1 MRRDLTGFLLSPL
14 FLLSLRKQICPTPP
28 HPQARDAAHNKEGAQ
43 HSWGAPECCTTP
55 PQTPHS
61 RTLFTPLPTQHGVR
75 APLPLPYPQRR
86 PDSIPRLLPHPEAPR
101 PNHPPKQKF
110 LPGGVTH
117 TFFGGGK
124 PPPAARP
131 RLAAL
136 LAGLP
141 HLQPSL
147 LPISE
152 PSHPALFP
160 SPIVPDKPKPA
171 VPPRAPPPS
180 RRRAQPSPRSVCLS
194 VRPPF
199 APSLPRSV
207 RAPPA
212 APQPLLSRG
221 RRGDWFPA
229 RCGSERRSFVCSRLS
244 LTRRPPLP
252 PGPKTARPAP
262 SHRPPPHPPSGLPP
276 PAVGAVLRSK
286 PRRQRS
292 ADPPRLCTAAPSAS
306 GAAMV
311 DGVLLG
317 SRWGGWGFAGVG
329 VSPEEGEGRR
339 WAKRGERSRVGSAA
353 PCSCWPRARA
363 ERGDRSRSNAS
374 LQTVGLQNWRRCS
387 AGGEVRRMGAV
398 AAWPCST
405 CSVEASLQKEEGN
418 SPG

>member
-14 FLLSLRKQICPTPP
+14 FLLSLRKRICPTPP

-86 PDSIPRLLPHPEAPR
+86 PDSIPRLLPHPEAPQ
-101 PNHPPKQKF
+101 PNHPPEQKF

-194 VRPPF
+194 VRRSLRPF
-199 APSLPRSV
+199 
-207 RAPPA
+207 RAPCA
-212 APQPLLSRG
+212 
-221 RRGDWFPA
+221 
-229 RCGSERRSFVCSRLS
+229 
-244 LTRRPPLP
+244 
-252 PGPKTARPAP
+252 
-262 SHRPPPHPPSGLPP
+262 LPP
-276 PAVGAVLRSK
+276 PPRSPFYRAAAAVIGSLRG
-286 PRRQRS
+286 
-292 ADPPRLCTAAPSAS
+292 AAPSAAPLCAAASPSPGGPRCPPAPKPHGRPRPTAPPPTPPPAFRHPPWVRCCARSHEGS
-306 GAAMV
+306 GVRIPPGSARPPPQRAEPRWWMGFCWGLVGV

-317 SRWGGWGFAGVG
+317 LGFRLKRAKGGAGQRGGSGAGSGARPRAPVG
-329 VSPEEGEGRR
+329 RGRAQSAAIDPEATHPCKPSGCRTGGGVQQEGRCGV
-339 WAKRGERSRVGSAA
+339 WVPSLRGRAA
-353 PCSCWPRARA
+353 P
-363 ERGDRSRSNAS
+363 
-374 LQTVGLQNWRRCS
+374 
-387 AGGEVRRMGAV
+387 
-398 AAWPCST
+398 AA
-405 CSVEASLQKEEGN
+405 
-418 SPG
+418 

>member
-86 PDSIPRLLPHPEAPR
+86 PDSIPRLLPHPEAPQ
-101 PNHPPKQKF
+101 PNHPPEQKF

-194 VRPPF
+194 VRRSLRPF
-199 APSLPRSV
+199 
-207 RAPPA
+207 RAPCA
-212 APQPLLSRG
+212 
-221 RRGDWFPA
+221 
-229 RCGSERRSFVCSRLS
+229 
-244 LTRRPPLP
+244 
-252 PGPKTARPAP
+252 
-262 SHRPPPHPPSGLPP
+262 LPP
-276 PAVGAVLRSK
+276 PPRSPFYRAAAAVIGSLRG
-286 PRRQRS
+286 
-292 ADPPRLCTAAPSAS
+292 AAPSAAPLCAAAS
-306 GAAMV
+306 PSPGGPRCPPAPKPHGRPRPTAPPPPPLRPFATRRGCGAA
-311 DGVLLG
+311 LEATKAAECG
-317 SRWGGWGFAGVG
+317 SPQALHGRPLSERSRDGGWGFVG
-329 VSPEEGEGRR
+329 VSLGWMGF
-339 WAKRGERSRVGSAA
+339 
-353 PCSCWPRARA
+353 CWGWGFA
-363 ERGDRSRSNAS
+363 
-374 LQTVGLQNWRRCS
+374 
-387 AGGEVRRMGAV
+387 
-398 AAWPCST
+398 
-405 CSVEASLQKEEGN
+405 
-418 SPG
+418 